1 MTSRTTSRKSAV
13 LLGCMLGGI
22 FVVMDALAQETT
34 DAPTSRPAWLIT
46 PSISGSVTL
55 TDNVRPG
62 QADKKS
68 DLITSI
74 TPAIRIDGKG
84 GRVSGNL
91 NFSWQNNFY
100 ASENRYNNDQ
110 MSLSASGKAEL
121 VEQWLFLDALASV
134 AQHATSVFGTQTANN
149 ELINGNRG
157 QTTSWQWS
165 PYVQG
170 YFGASNVNYELR
182 YRNVRTTADS
192 GLYATGSDVD
202 TQIWSGRLSGNT
214 PLALLGWSL
223 LAEDQRT
230 SFNVRDSK
238 SSRVIGTLEYRFD
251 PQLKFNVSAGRES
264 DNYSNLQWQH
274 RTVTGYG
281 LDWAP
286 TERTLLKLAKE
297 KRSFGNGHTIDFSHR
312 TALTA
317 WKFIDTRSVV
327 IPAQQFTTAPVST
340 AYDLLFLQLASSIPD
355 PVARAQVV
363 SAMLQSAGIPA
374 NSLIYGN
381 VVTAQPYIQRRQQ
394 ASVSLTG
401 ANNTVTFTAQRSS
414 NTRLGTGVSALDDF
428 ALTQN
433 IRQSG
438 FSGSWAHKLSPISN
452 LTLNAL
458 TSHSRGDATGQ
469 DSRLRSISLLY
480 TTKLGVRTTASIG
493 LRQNNY
499 DNAGVG
505 TQDYT
510 EHAITGTLSASF

>member
-1 MTSRTTSRKSAV
+1 MTPRTTSRNSAV
-13 LLGCMLGGI
+13 LLGCLLGGI

-281 LDWAP
+281 LDW
-286 TERTLLKLAKE
+286 
-297 KRSFGNGHTIDFSHR
+297 
-312 TALTA
+312 
-317 WKFIDTRSVV
+317 
-327 IPAQQFTTAPVST
+327 
-340 AYDLLFLQLASSIPD
+340 
-355 PVARAQVV
+355 
-363 SAMLQSAGIPA
+363 
-374 NSLIYGN
+374 
-381 VVTAQPYIQRRQQ
+381 
-394 ASVSLTG
+394 
-401 ANNTVTFTAQRSS
+401 
-414 NTRLGTGVSALDDF
+414 
-428 ALTQN
+428 
-433 IRQSG
+433 
-438 FSGSWAHKLSPISN
+438 
-452 LTLNAL
+452 
-458 TSHSRGDATGQ
+458 
-469 DSRLRSISLLY
+469 
-480 TTKLGVRTTASIG
+480 
-493 LRQNNY
+493 
-499 DNAGVG
+499 
-505 TQDYT
+505 
-510 EHAITGTLSASF
+510 